1 MICTVFVGYVWA
13 TTGAAVHSIA
23 ATRLHAATNPFRNL
37 MIDLQSLGWYGKF
50 ETTES
55 SVVAPPVDAS

>member
-1 MICTVFVGYVWA
+1 
-13 TTGAAVHSIA
+13 
-23 ATRLHAATNPFRNL
+23 

-55 SVVAPPVDAS
+55 RVVAPPVDAT